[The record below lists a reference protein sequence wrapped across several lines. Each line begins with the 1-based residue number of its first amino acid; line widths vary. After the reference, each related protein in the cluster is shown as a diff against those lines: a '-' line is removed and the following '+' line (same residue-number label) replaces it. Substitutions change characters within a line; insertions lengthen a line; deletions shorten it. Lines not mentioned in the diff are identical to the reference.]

1 MNTLIIEPNSKG
13 DYQLFVSLAKR
24 LKVAFREEKTKSRT
38 QKEKDEEIFFALAG
52 SFDLP
57 ETSDELIQIIENS
70 RTNKEIDTS
79 WTK

>member
-38 QKEKDEEIFFALAG
+38 QKEKDEDFFLLWLVVLTFQKQAM
-52 SFDLP
+52 
-57 ETSDELIQIIENS
+57 N
-70 RTNKEIDTS
+70 
-79 WTK
+79 